1 MVEGGDFGY
10 SINASA
16 DKQRCRLALVIHLPV
31 CTDSK
36 SSELEAHNLHLT
48 TIMYYGAV

>member
-1 MVEGGDFGY
+1 MFIVEGGDFGY
-10 SINASA
+10 SVNA
-16 DKQRCRLALVIHLPV
+16 QRCRLDFVIHLPV